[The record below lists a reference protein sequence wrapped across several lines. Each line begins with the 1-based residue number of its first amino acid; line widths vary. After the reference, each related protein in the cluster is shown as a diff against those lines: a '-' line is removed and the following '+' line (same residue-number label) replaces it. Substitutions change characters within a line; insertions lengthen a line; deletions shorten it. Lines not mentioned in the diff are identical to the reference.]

1 MLSTYGTPLEQQE
14 LEILRLA
21 KEANSSWFDIMVKA
35 AGVQAERRRKYSGDG
50 DPYTNFLIVAGLFR
64 MKYPEI
70 KDEDIFFFYQCIK
83 FARLMVDSGDF
94 TDESRE
100 DTLIDMGTYSF
111 LEAGFRCRNTTSS
124 APEQDIQTTFP
135 WHNAFPVP

>member
-1 MLSTYGTPLEQQE
+1 MHSTHGASLKHKE
-14 LEILRLA
+14 LEILALA
-21 KEANSSWFDIMVKA
+21 KEANGPWFDIVVKA
-35 AGVQAERRRKYSGDG
+35 AGIQAERRKKYSGDG
-50 DPYTNFLIVAGLFR
+50 DPYTNFLIVANLFR

-111 LEAGFRCRNTTSS
+111 LEAGFRCRNSTSN
-124 APEQDIQTTFP
+124 AQEQDTQMKFP
-135 WHNAFPVP
+135 WRVAWPAP